1 VINSSQRYTLY
12 AIRYTLLKKFFGL
25 GRGLESLIP
34 AKTTKVVPKIQDN
47 VFYIEIN
54 KIKPNP
60 NQPRRDFDKDGLKEL
75 AASIKKYGI
84 LQPLLVSKIE
94 TETDKGLNVEYELIA
109 GERRLRAAKIAGLPH
124 VPAII
129 KDNFDESRLKLEVS
143 LVENLQRE
151 DLNPV
156 EEAEAYNRLA
166 SEFNLT
172 QKEIAAKVAK
182 SREVVANAVRILT
195 LPVDIKEA
203 LRAGKIARTHARAL
217 LAFKDEIK
225 QREVFKQI
233 LAGNFAVR
241 EVESAAKE
249 HRVAQEPAA
258 PVINPRFQELQ
269 QNLSKN
275 LGAAVFIK
283 SGASGGSIVIKFAN
297 LEELNTIAKTIL
309 D

>member
-1 VINSSQRYTLY
+1 M
-12 AIRYTLLKKFFGL
+12 KKLFGL

-34 AKTTKVVPKIQDN
+34 AKTTKVVPKVKDD

-60 NQPRRDFDKDGLKEL
+60 NQPRQDFDKDGLKEL
-75 AASIKKYGI
+75 AASIKKYGV

-94 TETDKGLNVEYELIA
+94 TETDKGLDVEYELIT
-109 GERRLRAAKIAGLPH
+109 GERRLRAAKLAGLPH
-124 VPAII
+124 VPAIV
-129 KDNFDESRLKLEVS
+129 KDNFDENHLKLEVS

-156 EEAEAYNRLA
+156 EEAEAYARLA
-166 SEFNLT
+166 SEFKLT
-172 QKEIAAKVAK
+172 QKEIADKVAK
-182 SREVVANAVRILT
+182 SREAVANAVRILT
-195 LPVDIKEA
+195 LPADIKEA

-217 LAFKDEIK
+217 LSFKDETK
-225 QREVFKQI
+225 QREMFRQI
-233 LAGNFAVR
+233 LGGNFAVR
-241 EVESAAKE
+241 ELEAAAKE
-249 HRVAQEPAA
+249 YHTAKTAA
-258 PVINPRFQELQ
+258 ALAINPRFQELQ

-275 LGAAVFIK
+275 LGTAVFIR

>member
-1 VINSSQRYTLY
+1 M
-12 AIRYTLLKKFFGL
+12 KKFFGL

-60 NQPRRDFDKDGLKEL
+60 DQPRRDFDKDGLKEL

-94 TETDKGLNVEYELIA
+94 TETEKGLNVEYELIA
-109 GERRLRAAKIAGLPH
+109 GERRLRAAKLAGLPH
-124 VPAII
+124 VPAIV
-129 KDNFDESRLKLEVS
+129 KDNFDESRLRLEVS

-156 EEAEAYNRLA
+156 EEAEAYARLA
-166 SEFNLT
+166 GEFNLT
-172 QKEIAAKVAK
+172 QKEIAVKVAK

-195 LPVDIKEA
+195 LPADIKEA

-217 LAFKDEIK
+217 LAFKDDTK
-225 QREVFKQI
+225 QHEVFKQI

-249 HRVAQEPAA
+249 YHAAGKPVVPA
-258 PVINPRFQELQ
+258 VNPRFQELQ

-275 LGAAVFIK
+275 LSTAVFIK
-283 SGASGGSIVIKFAN
+283 SGANGGSIVIKFAD
-297 LEELNTIAKTIL
+297 LEELNKIAKTIL

>member
-1 VINSSQRYTLY
+1 M
-12 AIRYTLLKKFFGL
+12 KKFFGL

-34 AKTTKVVPKIQDN
+34 AKTSKVVPNIKDN

-60 NQPRRDFDKDGLKEL
+60 NQPRQDFDKDGLKEL

-84 LQPLLVSKIE
+84 LQPLLVSKME
-94 TETDKGLNVEYELIA
+94 TETNKGLNVEYELIA
-109 GERRLRAAKIAGLPH
+109 GERRLRAAKLAGLPH

-129 KDNFDESRLKLEVS
+129 KDNFDENRLKLEVS

-156 EEAEAYNRLA
+156 EEAEAYARLA
-166 SEFNLT
+166 GEFNLT
-172 QKEIAAKVAK
+172 QKEIADKVAK
-182 SREVVANAVRILT
+182 SREVVANAVRVLT
-195 LPVDIKEA
+195 LPADIKEA
-203 LRAGKIARTHARAL
+203 LRAGKIARTHARVL
-217 LAFKDEIK
+217 LSFKDEAK
-225 QREVFKQI
+225 QKEMFKQI
-233 LAGNFAVR
+233 LTGSFAVR
-241 EVESAAKE
+241 ELETAAREYHAAKKS
-249 HRVAQEPAA
+249 AA

-275 LGAAVFIK
+275 LGALVFIK
-283 SGASGGSIVIKFAN
+283 NGASGGSIVIKFAN
-297 LEELNTIAKTIL
+297 LEELNKIAKVIL

>member
-1 VINSSQRYTLY
+1 M
-12 AIRYTLLKKFFGL
+12 KKFFGL

-34 AKTTKVVPKIQDN
+34 AKTTKVVPKILDN

-75 AASIKKYGI
+75 AASIKKYGV

-94 TETDKGLNVEYELIA
+94 TETEKGLNVEYELIA
-109 GERRLRAAKIAGLPH
+109 GERRLRAAKLAGLPH
-124 VPAII
+124 VPAIV

-156 EEAEAYNRLA
+156 EEAEAYARLA
-166 SEFNLT
+166 NEFNLT

-182 SREVVANAVRILT
+182 SREVVANAVRIIT
-195 LPVDIKEA
+195 LPADIKEA

-217 LAFKDEIK
+217 LAFKDETK
-225 QREVFKQI
+225 QHEMFKQI

-241 EVESAAKE
+241 ELEVAAKE
-249 HRVAQEPAA
+249 YHAAQKPAA
-258 PVINPRFQELQ
+258 LAVNPRFQELQ

-275 LGAAVFIK
+275 LGATVFIK

>member
-1 VINSSQRYTLY
+1 
-12 AIRYTLLKKFFGL
+12 LKKLFGL

-34 AKTTKVVPKIQDN
+34 AKTTKVVPKVKDN
-47 VFYIEIN
+47 VFYIEVN
-54 KIKPNP
+54 KIKPGP
-60 NQPRRDFDKDGLKEL
+60 SQPRREFDKDGLKEL

-109 GERRLRAAKIAGLPH
+109 GERRLRAAKLAGLPH

-156 EEAEAYNRLA
+156 EEAEAYARLA
-166 SEFNLT
+166 GEFNLT
-172 QKEIAAKVAK
+172 QKEIADKVAK

-195 LPVDIKEA
+195 LPADIKEA
-203 LRAGKIARTHARAL
+203 LRAGKITRTHARAL
-217 LAFKDEIK
+217 LSFKDETK
-225 QREVFKQI
+225 QHEMFRQI
-233 LAGNFAVR
+233 LTGNFAVR
-241 EVESAAKE
+241 ELETAAKE
-249 HRVAQEPAA
+249 YYAAKKLVAPA
-258 PVINPRFQELQ
+258 VNPRFQELQ

-275 LGAAVFIK
+275 LGATVFIR
-283 SGASGGSIVIKFAN
+283 SGASGGSIIVKFAD
-297 LEELNTIAKTIL
+297 LEELNKIAKAIL

>member
-1 VINSSQRYTLY
+1 LRKL
-12 AIRYTLLKKFFGL
+12 FGL

-60 NQPRRDFDKDGLKEL
+60 DQPRHDFDKDGLKEL

-94 TETDKGLNVEYELIA
+94 TETDRGLDVEYELIA
-109 GERRLRAAKIAGLPH
+109 GERRLRAAKLAGLPH

-129 KDNFDESRLKLEVS
+129 KDNFDESRLRLEVS

-156 EEAEAYNRLA
+156 EEAEAYARLA
-166 SEFNLT
+166 NEFNLT
-172 QKEIAAKVAK
+172 QKDIAAKVAK

-195 LPVDIKEA
+195 LPADIKEA

-217 LAFKDEIK
+217 LSFKDSLK

-241 EVESAAKE
+241 EVESAARE
-249 HRVAQEPAA
+249 HRAVQGPAA
-258 PVINPRFQELQ
+258 PAVNPRFQELQ

-283 SGASGGSIVIKFAN
+283 SGASGGSIVIKFTN